1 MANQRLIFDEDTKEY
16 VWVDTDEKFTYIK
29 KPRLKDKWGEINLS
43 AGRSF
48 NSAKEMDLY
57 AKQNGLAILK
67 PHELA
72 VEAKKGKKSAIQRNA
87 KRRREAIIEK
97 VKSIRQGRSIY
108 KEQRIAGK
116 ENKNIPTQF
125 MNK

>member
-1 MANQRLIFDEDTKEY
+1 MANQRLIHDGSSY
-16 VWVDTDEKFTYIK
+16 IWVDTDEKFTYTK
-29 KPRLKDKWGEINLS
+29 KARLKEKWGDFNYS

-57 AKQNGLAILK
+57 AKENGLVILK
-67 PHELA
+67 PDELKR
-72 VEAKKGKKSAIQRNA
+72 EAAKGKKNAISRNA
-87 KRRREAIIEK
+87 KRRREAIVEK
-97 VKSIRQGRSIY
+97 VKALHQGKSYHR
-108 KEQRIAGK
+108 EQRIAGK